1 MSFLLQGGHSPTL
14 ALNNGSFEL
23 QWTKRAVLG
32 VIGTPGN

>member
-1 MSFLLQGGHSPTL
+1 MSFLLQGGQSPTL

-23 QWTKRAVLG
+23 QWTKRTLLG